1 MLQQLD
7 DEHDAQ
13 MLQQAELDA
22 MYEAE
27 MHAMYEAETNGTGG
41 EDEDREGEAAERA
54 LEAERVMMNEG
65 LMSVVSAGNPVAVAL
80 LLRHRANAE
89 SINPYGQT
97 PLLVAASVG
106 HEQVVDVLLKSFQNS
121 VAE

>member
-41 EDEDREGEAAERA
+41 EDEDREGERCRRC
-54 LEAERVMMNEG
+54 EAWV
-65 LMSVVSAGNPVAVAL
+65 
-80 LLRHRANAE
+80 
-89 SINPYGQT
+89 
-97 PLLVAASVG
+97 
-106 HEQVVDVLLKSFQNS
+106 
-121 VAE
+121 